1 MKATRLLVLSLLCLA
16 GFAHH
21 AAGQPPRVEVGAA
34 AGASFQKEGKSDSP
48 YLGPGFGGTAPA
60 LVIFVDAS
68 VTPRLM
74 VGGELTWAGDITGE
88 QSQRVPGGSNI
99 FVSDHHD
106 SVISG
111 TVKFN
116 SPRDATV
123 HAAIVSGAGLAR
135 RHTHRAGHFFSHS
148 PPFEGPAFEETLTS
162 YVPAFTG
169 GVDTTVRLGD
179 RAGVVI
185 AGRLH
190 YLLDDDR
197 QDDGVV
203 ERGVSNFIFRVGAG
217 LYVRF

>member
-1 MKATRLLVLSLLCLA
+1 MLALLCL
-16 GFAHH
+16 GGSTSQ
-21 AAGQPPRVEVGAA
+21 AAGQMPAVEVGAA
-34 AGASFQKEGKSDSP
+34 VGVSFQNEGQSDSP

-60 LVIFVDAS
+60 LAVFVDAL
-68 VTPRLM
+68 VTPRFTA
-74 VGGELTWAGDITGE
+74 GGELTWAQHISGE

-106 SVISG
+106 TVISG

-116 SPRDATV
+116 SPRDAPF
-123 HAAIVSGAGLAR
+123 HAAVVGGAGLAR
-135 RHTHRAGHFFSHS
+135 RHTHRAGHFFIHS
-148 PPFEGPAFEETLTS
+148 PPFEAPAFEETLTS

-169 GVDTTVRLGD
+169 GVDTAVQLGD

-203 ERGVSNFIFRVGAG
+203 ERGVSSFIFRVGAG